1 MATTQ
6 KPRIK
11 RNSKKNTNNI
21 ERKGSGWYLF
31 KNHKNCDLML
41 PKPTLNGTT
50 IVPYNKTWEGDDYY
64 FILIRSNLAQL
75 VKKLSDEVPVLSQDK
90 LTLLID
96 QPFTENIEKSEKNIG
111 KTLSTINE
119 FPEKSDFPNQENK
132 TNQEILE
139 KTKETE
145 TMSEKL
151 LLDQAPCITN
161 QGTIEQVVVEPE
173 EAGIVMLDNF
183 KPEKNKKNQKK
194 QKVNEVLFNDSPI
207 EGIQI
212 LN

>member
-11 RNSKKNTNNI
+11 RNSKKNTSNV

-41 PKPTLNGTT
+41 PKPTLNGTR
-50 IVPYNKTWEGDDYY
+50 IIPYNKTWEGDDYY

-75 VKKLSDEVPVLSQDK
+75 VRKLSDEVPVLSENK
-90 LTLLID
+90 LTVD
-96 QPFTENIEKSEKNIG
+96 QNVNENIENIEKNINE
-111 KTLSTINE
+111 TLSTVNE
-119 FPEKSDFPNQENK
+119 FPEKTDFPNQENNV
-132 TNQEILE
+132 NQEILE
-139 KTKETE
+139 KTKEIE

-161 QGTIEQVVVEPE
+161 QGTVEQIVIQPE
-173 EAGIVMLDNF
+173 ETGIVMLDNF
-183 KPEKNKKNQKK
+183 KPEKNKKTKK